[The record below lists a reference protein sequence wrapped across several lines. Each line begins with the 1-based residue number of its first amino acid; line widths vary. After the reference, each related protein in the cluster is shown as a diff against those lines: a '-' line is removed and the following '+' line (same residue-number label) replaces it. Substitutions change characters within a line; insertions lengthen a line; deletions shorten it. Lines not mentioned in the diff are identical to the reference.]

1 MAKEKDIRKKA
12 VEILTKEN
20 WICWYPAKAK
30 FKQNDVFGIIDL
42 LAVRKKSLKKV
53 QLTTLSNIST
63 RRKKITCFLKENK
76 IQMTVEV
83 WGWCQRQKKF
93 KKEKIKG

>member
-12 VEILTKEN
+12 VEMLVKEN
-20 WICWYPAKAK
+20 WVCWYPAKAK

-42 LAVRKKSLKKV
+42 LAARKKSLKKI
-53 QLTTLSNIST
+53 QLTTLANIST
-63 RRKKITCFLKENK
+63 RRKKITCFLKENE
-76 IQMTVEV
+76 IQMTVEI
-83 WGWCQRQKKF
+83 WGWCQRKKKF